1 MSDNIKNIALCHAC
15 GNYIDSETHQKLC
28 METIQF
34 QCQVCE
40 KGFKKLRYLKEHV
53 KIHINDSLYQ
63 CDKCPKKLRSMKI
76 LRMHVANVHNVTDS
90 THVCAICSAEY
101 KRIYDLK
108 RHLKIHSEKKYICQF
123 CSKSFH
129 LKQYKTSH
137 EKHCH

>member
-53 KIHINDSLYQ
+53 KIHTNDSLYQ
-63 CDKCPKKLRSMKI
+63 CDKCPC
-76 LRMHVANVHNVTDS
+76 NQ
-90 THVCAICSAEY
+90 E
-101 KRIYDLK
+101 DLYC
-108 RHLKIHSEKKYICQF
+108 IGSERDFY
-123 CSKSFH
+123 S
-129 LKQYKTSH
+129 
-137 EKHCH
+137 